1 MTEEPGRPR
10 ELHLDVS
17 ENNIEQ
23 DLSKMTRAIS
33 SGLAPSSL
41 TLRLLEFE
49 QEEDFRRMILA
60 LAANNTIRQ
69 LDISRASLPCDA
81 SEETCQAL
89 EKMFGDN
96 KSLEWLDISGEDS
109 RLETTKLGVG
119 INRALRGLQ
128 RNHTLRVLY
137 IRCKSNSQINL
148 YWY

>member
-23 DLSKMTRAIS
+23 DLGKMTKAIT

-81 SEETCQAL
+81 SEETCLAM
-89 EKMFGDN
+89 EKDV
-96 KSLEWLDISGEDS
+96 
-109 RLETTKLGVG
+109 R
-119 INRALRGLQ
+119 
-128 RNHTLRVLY
+128 
-137 IRCKSNSQINL
+137 
-148 YWY
+148 